1 MRKFVALFIFILMA
15 LFLAACST
23 TYGQYAT
30 KGTVELG
37 GSVSYSSTTAVTN
50 GTTANESTS
59 LFQFMPYASYFF
71 VDNFSV
77 AFSPGINILSPA
89 GATDNIKFYG
99 IFLVPGYTFNM
110 KSNVFPYVEGLVGY
124 TALKSGSTTDNS
136 GISFGGKGGI
146 KVILGKNGAISF
158 GLSYMVINLSPSGS
172 SSRSGF
178 NNFAF
183 SVGYSV
189 FIN

>member
-1 MRKFVALFIFILMA
+1 MKKFVALFVVILMA
-15 LFLAACST
+15 LLLASCGT
-23 TYGQYAT
+23 TYAQYAT

-37 GSVSYSSTTAVTN
+37 GSVSYSSTTAVSN
-50 GTTANESTS
+50 GTTASESTS

-71 VDNFSV
+71 LDSFSV
-77 AFSPGINILSPA
+77 ALSPGINILSPA
-89 GATDNIKFYG
+89 GATDNTKIYG
-99 IFLVPGYTFNM
+99 IFVVPGYTFNM
-110 KSNVFPYVEGLVGY
+110 KSNVFPFVEGLVGY
-124 TALKSGSTTDNS
+124 TALKSGSTDNS

-146 KVILGKNGAISF
+146 KVILGKNGAASF
-158 GLSYMVINLSPSGS
+158 GLSYMLINLSPSGA

-189 FIN
+189 FLN